1 MPTRNIGKYGI
12 DMIIELEGPRFEPW
26 RLLPDC
32 TPEILKEHA
41 SWLVP
46 RHYDPETDLFVAPI
60 QSFLLKTPHHTILI
74 DGCFGNH
81 KDRPNPM
88 ANQLNTRWLERLA
101 AAGATPEDIDIVLC
115 SHLHPDHVGWNTKLE
130 NGQWVPT
137 FPNAKYLFAE
147 PEFTHWEAVNNAA
160 EQPLVHL
167 VDSVLPIVAAGQ
179 SQLVPMDHEVE
190 DGLWLEPMIGHSP
203 GHVGINVEDGGEHA
217 IFIGDMT
224 HHPLQLTYP
233 DWCSGFCDDKPMA
246 IKTRRDFCE
255 RAAETDLIVVPA
267 HFPPPTFGTIMRD
280 GDAYR
285 FHYEGE

>member
-41 SWLVP
+41 SWLIP

-137 FPNAKYLFAE
+137 FPNAKY
-147 PEFTHWEAVNNAA
+147 
-160 EQPLVHL
+160 Q
-167 VDSVLPIVAAGQ
+167 
-179 SQLVPMDHEVE
+179 
-190 DGLWLEPMIGHSP
+190 IGRAS
-203 GHVGINVEDGGEHA
+203 
-217 IFIGDMT
+217 
-224 HHPLQLTYP
+224 
-233 DWCSGFCDDKPMA
+233 C
-246 IKTRRDFCE
+246 RE
-255 RAAETDLIVVPA
+255 RV
-267 HFPPPTFGTIMRD
+267 
-280 GDAYR
+280 
-285 FHYEGE
+285 